1 MAELDVSL
9 FNQPKEYPPYEPTED
24 ERIKIDFVK
33 KRFRDMQTSR
43 ALIDQNWEIYQK
55 MIDAVLVPYGDE
67 RSSSNVPLASALIEN
82 FVADATKISTE
93 RLFRSETS
101 SHSTQAKALEY
112 VWKYDRRRENRKKEI
127 IENEYITAGFG
138 WSVIYTGFDSYDIE
152 QKDMVMWD
160 DGNISWEKKKIK
172 KEKIVLK
179 NVDIRDFYL
188 DNQALNGMD
197 DASDCYYRKR
207 TSYDKFKNYES
218 NEMYKNI
225 DKVAPRAFSN
235 ERRKFMTKEDLW
247 RARGDFVLEE
257 HYWNVEKDC
266 YMVIANGVL
275 VREQPMMSTING
287 EKALPFVIRVLGKKN
302 YNYTGRGICE
312 AVLMFNSEINN
323 LRELCMDAIRR
334 SNVSVLAI
342 GNGLSFNGRD
352 FSYDNEILTFD
363 GKLDNS
369 TFQQISWTP
378 PNQAIFGYMDRIMK
392 DVAMYVG
399 IDVQNIMWDP
409 NLTAFQT
416 EVKRDASQKRINVRL
431 TNRDLAFERLANL
444 HKDNLQTFF
453 SRKDADGL
461 YPEIEIDGEVLDQEK
476 GKFRKKKG
484 KSTFQVTPEILR
496 GDIYIDVYTNT
507 TAPTV
512 NAVDRQQKLE
522 VMQAIWPVVQ
532 WFALA
537 KQAWFDLN
545 TVMPLK
551 KTIKDLMDDY
561 NFEVQDAS
569 VEDGQEVEEAKNQ
582 FIEQLKSMTQMPWQ
596 SPEWQTPQEAL
607 PTNPAQW
614 QQPSMTL

>member
-1 MAELDVSL
+1 MAELNVSM
-9 FNQPKEYPPYEPTED
+9 FDQIKEYPTYDPTLE
-24 ERIKIDFVK
+24 EQTKIDFVR

-43 ALIDQNWEIYQK
+43 ALIDQNREIYQK

-67 RSSSNVPLASALIEN
+67 RSSSNVPLASSLIEL
-82 FVADATKISTE
+82 FVAEATKINTE
-93 RLFRSETS
+93 WLFRSETS

-112 VWKYDRRRENRKKEI
+112 VRKYDRRRNNRKKEI
-127 IENEYITAGFG
+127 IDNEYITAGFW
-138 WSVIYTGFDSYDIE
+138 WSVIYTGFDAYDKV
-152 QKDMVMWD
+152 QKDMVVDEMGD
-160 DGNISWEKKKIK
+160 ISREEKTIK
-172 KEKIVLK
+172 KEQIVLK

-188 DNQALNGMD
+188 DNQALNGID

-207 TSYDKFKNYES
+207 VSYDKFKNYES
-218 NEMYKNI
+218 NDMYKNI

-235 ERRKFMTKEDLW
+235 ERRKFMTREDLG

-266 YMVIANGVL
+266 YMVVANGVL

-302 YNYTGRGICE
+302 YNYTGRGLCE

-342 GNGLSFNGRD
+342 GNWLSFNGRD

-363 GKLDNS
+363 GKLDAS

-392 DVAMYVG
+392 DISIFVG
-399 IDVQNIMWDP
+399 IDIQNIMGDP

-416 EVKRDASQKRINVRL
+416 EIKRDASQKRVNVWL

-453 SRKDADGL
+453 PRKTSEGV
-461 YPEIEIDGEVLDQEK
+461 YPEIEVDGEELDQQK
-476 GKFRKKKG
+476 GKFKKKKG
-484 KSTFQVTPEILR
+484 KSVFEVTPDILR

-512 NAVDRQQKLE
+512 NAVDRQQKLD

-537 KQAWFDLN
+537 KQAWFDLD

-561 NFEVQDAS
+561 NFEVQDAWS
-569 VEDGQEVEEAKNQ
+569 EDYQEVEQAKQQ
-582 FIEQLKSMTQMPWQ
+582 FLQQLQGMMTPSQPTEQPTEQPPLPTTPPQWQ
-596 SPEWQTPQEAL
+596 S
-607 PTNPAQW
+607 
-614 QQPSMTL
+614 QPMM